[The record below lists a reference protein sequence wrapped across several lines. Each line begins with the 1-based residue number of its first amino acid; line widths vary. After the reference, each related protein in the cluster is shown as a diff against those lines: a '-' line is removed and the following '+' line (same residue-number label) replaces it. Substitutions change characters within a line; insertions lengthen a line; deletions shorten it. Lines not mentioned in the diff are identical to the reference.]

1 MRRVSFLRRLL
12 LRFLGLLVLV
22 SVISSVYETV
32 LSRGTNGVPPDM
44 STKSCVDRVKKMI
57 DTEFSPEKL
66 DGLFGRRDEIHTSDI
81 GGQLFDREPITDS
94 WGCPV
99 AIIKRDSTDVRE
111 PPALGVFSRG
121 PDGVTSSNG
130 NDADD
135 ISSWATVDNP
145 FWKEVHRRAFIRCW
159 TNRCAWAGAL
169 TLVVSIL
176 LSRYNRSR
184 NKDSLMSDN
193 ET

>member
-22 SVISSVYETV
+22 SAISSVYESI
-32 LSRGTNGVPPDM
+32 LSRGTNGESPDM

-57 DTEFSPEKL
+57 DTELGPEEL
-66 DGLFGRRDEIHTSDI
+66 HGLLGGLAEIHTNNT
-81 GGQLFDREPITDS
+81 GGQLFDSEPITDA
-94 WGCPV
+94 WGVPV
-99 AIIKRDSTDVRE
+99 AIIKRDSTTALE
-111 PPALGVFSRG
+111 PPAFGVFSRG

-130 NDADD
+130 SDADD
-135 ISSWATVDNP
+135 ISSWATVDNH

-159 TNRCAWAGAL
+159 TTRCAWAGAL

-184 NKDSLMSDN
+184 NKNSLMSDN